1 MSLRRAVLL
10 ALVLYVSADYCDPS
24 IPGVFSFGTETFFV
38 DSVDSR
44 SSARAALPLSTSSL
58 RPRDTVMPTQASLG
72 TTVQASSPV
81 PARAERQPY
90 VPRSHV
96 VTSSPAAPGAAEDH

>member
-44 SSARAALPLSTSSL
+44 SSGREPRPLRTSPW
-58 RPRDTVMPTQASLG
+58 RPLDTVMLSQAPLG
-72 TTVQASSPV
+72 NAVRPSSREQ
-81 PARAERQPY
+81 ARAERQPY
-90 VPRSHV
+90 VPRAHV
-96 VTSSPAAPGAAEDH
+96 MTSSPAAPGAAEDH

>member
-38 DSVDSR
+38 ESVDSR
-44 SSARAALPLSTSSL
+44 SSARAALPLSTLPL
-58 RPRDTVMPTQASLG
+58 RPRDTVLPSRAPVG
-72 TTVQASSPV
+72 TAVHASSPV

-90 VPRSHV
+90 VPRAHI